1 MTNKPIWLGAIIFLN
16 IYIHINDLYIYY
28 YYIKL
33 DNVTIIET
41 EIKDQH
47 PDSDNDDTP
56 DFHMEHE
63 RQTST
68 FNLIGNFI

>member
-16 IYIHINDLYIYY
+16 IYIYINDLYIYY

-56 DFHMEHE
+56 GFQMEHE
-63 RQTST
+63 RQTSI